1 MWGFCVCGF
10 STVQNS
16 SGAHFEDFHVT
27 TQTQS
32 LLPHTL
38 MLANTNA
45 ANLADPNDLLGLGI
59 TVLVPDD
66 QFDESSVVTIA
77 DSNL

>member
-1 MWGFCVCGF
+1 M
-10 STVQNS
+10 
-16 SGAHFEDFHVT
+16 
-27 TQTQS
+27 
-32 LLPHTL
+32 

-66 QFDESSVVTIA
+66 QFDESGVVQAARRAVVGLRRPVLGAHCSHVTVLA
-77 DSNL
+77 AASHG

>member
-1 MWGFCVCGF
+1 
-10 STVQNS
+10 
-16 SGAHFEDFHVT
+16 
-27 TQTQS
+27 
-32 LLPHTL
+32 

-59 TVLVPDD
+59 TSLVPDD
-66 QFDESSVVTIA
+66 QFDESGVVTIA

>member
-1 MWGFCVCGF
+1 M
-10 STVQNS
+10 
-16 SGAHFEDFHVT
+16 
-27 TQTQS
+27 
-32 LLPHTL
+32 

-77 DSNL
+77 DSNI